1 MAKKLAFLTV
11 GVLHET
17 LSHPRSQGF
26 VERLPSVYGAADR
39 SDGFVARSIRD
50 MQTYEH
56 SWGPVRIP
64 RCFSHVDDVN
74 KLPTT
79 LSIWDDLESVA
90 AFAYHGAHGEA
101 MSKRK
106 EWFESHPNPTHVAWW
121 IDEGHRI
128 DWNEACE
135 RLDHLHE
142 HGPTPFAF
150 GFSSP
155 FDADGR
161 PRPMDP
167 SVVRSKKLANVNCS
181 QS

>member
-1 MAKKLAFLTV
+1 MPKKLAFLTV
-11 GVLHET
+11 GVLHEPV
-17 LSHPRSQGF
+17 SHPRSQGF
-26 VERLPSVYGAADR
+26 MDRVPSVYAAADQ
-39 SDGFVARSIRD
+39 SHGFIARSIRD
-50 MQTYEH
+50 LQTFEH

-64 RCFSHVDDVN
+64 RCFSHVQDLN
-74 KLPTT
+74 RLPTT

-90 AFAYHGAHGEA
+90 AYAYSGAHGEA
-101 MSKRK
+101 MTKRK
-106 EWFESHPNPTHVAWW
+106 DWFESHPNPTHVAWW

-142 HGPTPFAF
+142 HGPTAKAF
-150 GFSSP
+150 NFSNP

-167 SVVRSKKLANVNCS
+167 AVVRAKKHAS
-181 QS
+181 QKRSE